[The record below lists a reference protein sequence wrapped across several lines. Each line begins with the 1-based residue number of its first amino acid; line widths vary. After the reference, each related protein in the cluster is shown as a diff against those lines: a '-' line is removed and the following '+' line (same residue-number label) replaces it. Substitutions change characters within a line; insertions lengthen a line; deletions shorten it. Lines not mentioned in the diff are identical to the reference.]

1 MTHSL
6 DDWDLLSIY
15 LKVNNKTKNIF
26 SDSYL
31 KPIIQNSLCHK
42 NGWPQLIVVK
52 TLKRENI
59 KSKWRKMLSVTEI
72 IYKNTEKCTKL
83 TSNYTQHKK
92 IHCTRDYSKHLCLP
106 PFLHI
111 ILSLFWLVT
120 LKAPL
125 LERL

>member
-31 KPIIQNSLCHK
+31 KPIIQNS
-42 NGWPQLIVVK
+42 WPQLIVVK

-59 KSKWRKMLSVTEI
+59 KSK
-72 IYKNTEKCTKL
+72 
-83 TSNYTQHKK
+83 
-92 IHCTRDYSKHLCLP
+92 
-106 PFLHI
+106 
-111 ILSLFWLVT
+111 
-120 LKAPL
+120 
-125 LERL
+125 